1 MASVKVAVR
10 ARPFNQREINMESGE
25 IIQMDGN
32 KTTILNLKVTAQQA
46 GSEELGRERVKEF
59 TFDYSYWSVNQKDP
73 HFVTQEQVFQDLGQE
88 VVDNA
93 FEGYNACIFAYGQT
107 GSGKTFTMMG
117 SPDNEGLI
125 PRICQA
131 MYTRMK
137 LSQNSGTTFRT
148 EVSYLEI
155 YNEKVKDLLKR
166 ESTQHNLRVRE
177 HPKLGPYVQDLSRHL
192 VMDYSDVQE
201 LMARGNAH
209 RTTAS
214 TAMNDTSSRSHA
226 IFTLNFTQAKFVR
239 DLPSETVS
247 KVNLVDLAGSER
259 ADSTKATG
267 QRLKEGGHINKSLV
281 TLGTVISALAELST
295 SHSKK
300 RVFIPYRDSVLT
312 WLLRD
317 SLGGNSKTIMIATIS
332 PAECNYGETLS
343 TLRYANR
350 AKNIINK
357 PTINEDANV
366 KLIKELREEIARLK
380 SKVGIDDG
388 STLVMEKLQE
398 NEARVKFLTEEWT
411 EKWKETHKIL
421 KEQKTLGLRMS
432 GQGVVLDSERPHL
445 IGLGDDLL
453 STGVVLYHLKDGITN
468 IGTEKAAI
476 KQDIVLS
483 GSGIQDEH
491 CAIELVDGG
500 ATLSPNPGSECYI
513 NTLPID
519 KPTRLTQGCVVL
531 LGSTNVFRYNDP
543 AEVHKLRKEK
553 ERRSTVNLSHLSFL
567 SRSACDMTKST
578 ESIWGSGFEPQDDA
592 GDNKAEDARNHSE
605 HVANH
610 VGEETSAHWRKEQE
624 NVEKQLCIKREE
636 LRQLKQE
643 TETLKKMAD
652 EAHKRAEEEQA
663 KLETVTEELRRHL
676 EQQVSQEKG
685 STSRIIQLQQELRY
699 LTAKEQEVRE
709 NFEQLKNRLQQERV
723 FVLSKMETEQS
734 RLYDEI
740 KSLEMKELDL
750 KEAIARHRNELLR
763 VEEEVN
769 AKKEELSTQT
779 SLLQGEIDLLRGE
792 LDISATQA
800 SENWRS
806 LLSLISGAQ
815 ADLPLPRCTAQLERI
830 VESIRQQLADKKHA
844 QLAEIHD
851 ERQSIAGQIE
861 ALEEKQ
867 KLLRSFAE
875 ESEEAPSDKAS
886 DKESWDKD
894 SSDKDSEGEEVST
907 VVKGRLAFVD
917 EEVRKLREEESSLGR
932 KEEDVEVGWRHN
944 LDTLDSLL
952 PLLESMVEDLDKLEG
967 CILEKEQEVA
977 EVESSIHQRDC
988 TLRDMA
994 SEEKALEEQ
1003 LRKVEER
1010 KADAAGERQG
1020 LRMSLNSLDDKV
1032 LLLSQQEKDI
1042 LATLGEQRHRLQE
1055 ELSTLSNGND
1065 FPDVMEANCSGAT
1078 SPSIQ
1083 NDSYALFRPDDLGPL
1098 TSSPI
1103 GSSKSERLHHSN
1115 WDLRGLEEKFLVVE
1129 KELETRRKAFEA
1141 EMDEEG
1147 NDAYLG
1153 QLKEMEIRH
1162 QEQLLDLIKRKADK
1176 LKRQNVG
1183 LLHSSYLNNSVSS
1196 GRHQHMTS
1204 RSLPILPTH
1213 PHFGVELGTEEC
1225 PIRISI
1231 PSYTLRGSGSNAHI
1245 EYEVKVVVMDDSWTL
1260 YRRYK
1265 RFRELHDY
1273 MKLKYRNKVTL
1284 PYFPPKILFGN
1295 KSQRLVEERRRML
1308 EVYLIE
1314 LVNVCRR
1321 DLTCPL
1327 HRSVQGLCKQHMWEF
1342 APFFRK
1348 GCFETSK
1355 HSTG

>member
-1 MASVKVAVR
+1 
-10 ARPFNQREINMESGE
+10 MESGE

-32 KTTILNLKVTAQQA
+32 KTSILNLKVAAQAA
-46 GSEELGRERVKEF
+46 GTEELGRERVKEF
-59 TFDYSYWSVNQKDP
+59 TFDYSYWSVNDKDP
-73 HFVTQEQVFQDLGQE
+73 HFVTQDQVFQDLGQE

-117 SPDNEGLI
+117 SPDNEGLT

-201 LMARGNAH
+201 LMARGNSH

-453 STGVVLYHLKDGITN
+453 STGVVLYHLKDGTTK

-483 GSGIQDEH
+483 GCGIQDEH

-567 SRSACDMTKST
+567 SRSAGDMTKST
-578 ESIWGSGFEPQDDA
+578 ESIWGSGFEPQDEA
-592 GDNKAEDARNHSE
+592 SDNKTEDARNHLE
-605 HVANH
+605 HIPNH
-610 VGEETSAHWRKEQE
+610 VKEETSAHWRKEQE

-685 STSRIIQLQQELRY
+685 STSRIIELQQELRY
-699 LTAKEQEVRE
+699 LTAKEKEVRE

-750 KEAIARHRNELLR
+750 KEAIARHRNDLLK
-763 VEEEVN
+763 VEEELNV
-769 AKKEELSTQT
+769 KKDELSSQT
-779 SLLQGEIDLLRGE
+779 SLLQEEIGLLRGE

-806 LLSLISGAQ
+806 LLSLISGASD
-815 ADLPLPRCTAQLERI
+815 DLPLPRCTAQLERI
-830 VESIRQQLADKKHA
+830 VENIRQQLADKKHA

-861 ALEEKQ
+861 ALGEKQ

-875 ESEEAPSDKAS
+875 ESEEAPADKVSSS
-886 DKESWDKD
+886 DKE

-967 CILEKEQEVA
+967 CISEKEQDVA
-977 EVESSIHQRDC
+977 EIESLVHQGEV
-988 TLRDMA
+988 TLRGMVG
-994 SEEKALEEQ
+994 EEKALEEQ
-1003 LRKVEER
+1003 LQKIVER
-1010 KADAAGERQG
+1010 KTDAAGERQG
-1020 LRMSLNSLDDKV
+1020 LRTSLNTLDEKVV
-1032 LLLSQQEKDI
+1032 LLTQQEKDI

-1055 ELSTLSNGND
+1055 ELSTLSNGNG
-1065 FPDVMEANCSGAT
+1065 FSDVLEANCSGAT

-1083 NDSYALFRPDDLGPL
+1083 NDCYALFGTDDFGPL
-1098 TSSPI
+1098 TSSPL

-1129 KELETRRKAFEA
+1129 RELETRRKAFEA
-1141 EMDEEG
+1141 EIDEEA
-1147 NDAYLG
+1147 NDVYLG

-1162 QEQLLDLIKRKADK
+1162 QEQLLALIKKKADK
-1176 LKRQNVG
+1176 LKRLNSG
-1183 LLHSSYLNNSVSS
+1183 LLNSSYSNNLVGS
-1196 GRHQHMTS
+1196 GRRQHITS

-1273 MKLKYRNKVTL
+1273 MKLKYRNKVSL
-1284 PYFPPKILFGN
+1284 PYFPPKMLFGN

-1321 DLTCPL
+1321 DITCPL

>member
-10 ARPFNQREINMESGE
+10 ARPFNQREIDMKSSE
-25 IIQMDGN
+25 IIQMEGN
-32 KTTILNLKVTAQQA
+32 KTSIENLKFQSLISCPNIVVSPQA
-46 GSEELGRERVKEF
+46 GAEELGRERIKEF
-59 TFDYSYWSVNQKDP
+59 TFDYSYWSVNSRDP
-73 HFVTQEQVFQDLGQE
+73 HFVTQEQVFNDLGQE

-117 SPDNEGLI
+117 SADNEGLI

-137 LSQNSGTTFRT
+137 LGQNSGTTFRT

-192 VMDYSDVQE
+192 VMDYSDVEE
-201 LMARGNAH
+201 LMARGNSH
-209 RTTAS
+209 RTTAC
-214 TAMNDTSSRSHA
+214 TAMNDVSSRSHA
-226 IFTLNFTQAKFVR
+226 IFTLNFTQAKFIR

-357 PTINEDANV
+357 PTINEDPNV
-366 KLIKELREEIARLK
+366 KLIKELREEIARLR
-380 SKVGIDDG
+380 SRIGGDDS
-388 STLVMEKLQE
+388 STQVMEKLQE

-445 IGLGDDLL
+445 IGLGDDIL
-453 STGVVLYHLKDGITN
+453 STGVVLYHLKDGKTL
-468 IGTEKAAI
+468 IGTENATT

-483 GSGIQDEH
+483 GLGIQDEH
-491 CAIELVDGG
+491 CSIELVDGG
-500 ATLSPNPGSECYI
+500 ATLYPNPNSECCI
-513 NTLPID
+513 NTMPVD
-519 KPTRLTQGCVVL
+519 KATRLTQGCVVL

-553 ERRSTVNLSHLSFL
+553 ERRSLVNLSHLSFL
-567 SRSACDMTKST
+567 SRSAGDMSKST
-578 ESIWGSGFEPQDDA
+578 ESICGNGFESHED
-592 GDNKAEDARNHSE
+592 GAEKTIDLSMRKLLEKQSSNH
-605 HVANH
+605 
-610 VGEETSAHWRKEQE
+610 EEQQINGAVIAPLSKEQE
-624 NVEKQLCIKREE
+624 AVEAQLSQKREE
-636 LRQLKQE
+636 LRQLQE
-643 TETLKKMAD
+643 KTEELKRMAD
-652 EAHKRAEEEQA
+652 ETN
-663 KLETVTEELRRHL
+663 L
-676 EQQVSQEKG
+676 
-685 STSRIIQLQQELRY
+685 LQ
-699 LTAKEQEVRE
+699 
-709 NFEQLKNRLQQERV
+709 
-723 FVLSKMETEQS
+723 
-734 RLYDEI
+734 DEI
-740 KSLEMKELDL
+740 
-750 KEAIARHRNELLR
+750 R
-763 VEEEVN
+763 
-769 AKKEELSTQT
+769 
-779 SLLQGEIDLLRGE
+779 LLRGE
-792 LDISATQA
+792 LELSTTQA

-806 LLSLISGAQ
+806 LLSLISGARD
-815 ADLPLPRCTAQLERI
+815 DLPLPKNTADLENI
-830 VESIRQQLADKKHA
+830 VESIRQQLADRKHA
-844 QLAEIHD
+844 QLAEIHE

-861 ALEEKQ
+861 ALAEKQ
-867 KLLRSFAE
+867 KLLQSFADDASPDE
-875 ESEEAPSDKAS
+875 DGSGDGHSSKKGRGEKAS
-886 DKESWDKD
+886 DGAASDENGGGDKL
-894 SSDKDSEGEEVST
+894 SSDDSDSEEVST
-907 VVKGRLAFVD
+907 LVKGRLAFVG
-917 EEVRKLREEESSLGR
+917 EEVRKLQEEEQALGR

-967 CILEKEQEVA
+967 CISEKEQDVA
-977 EVESSIHQRDC
+977 DIESSVNQCDTKVKGIA
-988 TLRDMA
+988 T
-994 SEEKALEEQ
+994 EKENLEQQ
-1003 LRKVEER
+1003 L
-1010 KADAAGERQG
+1010 Q
-1020 LRMSLNSLDDKV
+1020 
-1032 LLLSQQEKDI
+1032 KD
-1042 LATLGEQRHRLQE
+1042 
-1055 ELSTLSNGND
+1055 
-1065 FPDVMEANCSGAT
+1065 
-1078 SPSIQ
+1078 
-1083 NDSYALFRPDDLGPL
+1083 
-1098 TSSPI
+1098 
-1103 GSSKSERLHHSN
+1103 LH
-1115 WDLRGLEEKFLVVE
+1115 GLEEKYLIVE
-1129 KELETRRKAFEA
+1129 KELEARRKAFQSECEEA
-1141 EMDEEG
+1141 D
-1147 NDAYLG
+1147 NDNVYLK
-1153 QLKEMEIRH
+1153 QLRQMEIKH
-1162 QEQLLDLIKRKADK
+1162 QEELLELIKEKAENMKRRNSTLHTPPCDGPSV
-1176 LKRQNVG
+1176 LPGRRQNI
-1183 LLHSSYLNNSVSS
+1183 
-1196 GRHQHMTS
+1196 TS

-1213 PHFGVELGTEEC
+1213 PYVSFERGTEEC

-1273 MKLKYRNKVTL
+1273 MKLKYGRKVTL
-1284 PYFPPKILFGN
+1284 PYFPPKLLFGN
-1295 KSQRLVEERRRML
+1295 KSQRLVEERRKML

-1314 LVNVCRR
+1314 LVNICRR
-1321 DLTCPL
+1321 DLSCPL

>member
-1 MASVKVAVR
+1 
-10 ARPFNQREINMESGE
+10 
-25 IIQMDGN
+25 
-32 KTTILNLKVTAQQA
+32 
-46 GSEELGRERVKEF
+46 
-59 TFDYSYWSVNQKDP
+59 
-73 HFVTQEQVFQDLGQE
+73 
-88 VVDNA
+88 
-93 FEGYNACIFAYGQT
+93 
-107 GSGKTFTMMG
+107 
-117 SPDNEGLI
+117 
-125 PRICQA
+125 
-131 MYTRMK
+131 
-137 LSQNSGTTFRT
+137 
-148 EVSYLEI
+148 
-155 YNEKVKDLLKR
+155 
-166 ESTQHNLRVRE
+166 
-177 HPKLGPYVQDLSRHL
+177 
-192 VMDYSDVQE
+192 
-201 LMARGNAH
+201 
-209 RTTAS
+209 
-214 TAMNDTSSRSHA
+214 
-226 IFTLNFTQAKFVR
+226 
-239 DLPSETVS
+239 
-247 KVNLVDLAGSER
+247 
-259 ADSTKATG
+259 
-267 QRLKEGGHINKSLV
+267 
-281 TLGTVISALAELST
+281 ELST

-411 EKWKETHKIL
+411 EKWKETHKI
-421 KEQKTLGLRMS
+421 
-432 GQGVVLDSERPHL
+432 
-445 IGLGDDLL
+445 
-453 STGVVLYHLKDGITN
+453 LKDGITN

-605 HVANH
+605 HIANH

-652 EAHKRAEEEQA
+652 E
-663 KLETVTEELRRHL
+663 
-676 EQQVSQEKG
+676 G

-763 VEEEVN
+763 VEEE
-769 AKKEELSTQT
+769 T

-861 ALEEKQ
+861 ALGEKQ

-875 ESEEAPSDKAS
+875 ESEEAPADKAS

-967 CILEKEQEVA
+967 CILEKEQEVV
-977 EVESSIHQRDC
+977 EVESSIHQGDC

-1010 KADAAGERQG
+1010 KGGRRWGAPG
-1020 LRMSLNSLDDKV
+1020 LRTSLNSLDDKV

-1065 FPDVMEANCSGAT
+1065 FPDVLEANCSGAT

-1162 QEQLLDLIKRKADK
+1162 QEQLSACVDPFMSPLPDAIASLSE
-1176 LKRQNVG
+1176 L
-1183 LLHSSYLNNSVSS
+1183 SVLFVS
-1196 GRHQHMTS
+1196 
-1204 RSLPILPTH
+1204 PILPTH

-1273 MKLKYRNKVTL
+1273 MKLKYRNKV
-1284 PYFPPKILFGN
+1284 
-1295 KSQRLVEERRRML
+1295 
-1308 EVYLIE
+1308 YLIE